1 MAIFGKLF
9 TDIMSEVRV
18 MIDALNRVGSTADD
32 FPMGLGSTFIDEI
45 TASREKALAYNTEI
59 EELKAELTAKNV
71 QLDDEMKKVKKLYS
85 EAKDKVKEGVPQEG
99 WSVFGITDKK

>member
-1 MAIFGKLF
+1 MAIFGKSF

-45 TASREKALAYNTEI
+45 TASRESFSI
-59 EELKAELTAKNV
+59 
-71 QLDDEMKKVKKLYS
+71 
-85 EAKDKVKEGVPQEG
+85 
-99 WSVFGITDKK
+99 